1 MGNKNTKNISNNE
14 DDINKIR
21 INIEKLGENKDV
33 SILSSKTIKEIT
45 LSLLKD
51 SNIKFLNDQ
60 QYLSSLIDNIKF
72 YIYITYFA
80 GCTNENSLRIY
91 EYSLFVT
98 NEIK

>member
-1 MGNKNTKNISNNE
+1 MGNKNTKNILNNE

-33 SILSSKTIKEIT
+33 SILISKTIKEIT

-72 YIYITYFA
+72 YIYNIF
-80 GCTNENSLRIY
+80 CWMH
-91 EYSLFVT
+91 
-98 NEIK
+98 K

>member
-1 MGNKNTKNISNNE
+1 MGNKNTKNILNNE

-33 SILSSKTIKEIT
+33 SILISKTIKEIT
-45 LSLLKD
+45 LSILKD

-72 YIYITYFA
+72 YIYNIF
-80 GCTNENSLRIY
+80 CWMH
-91 EYSLFVT
+91 
-98 NEIK
+98 K

>member
-1 MGNKNTKNISNNE
+1 MGNKNTKNILNNE
-14 DDINKIR
+14 DDINKIK
-21 INIEKLGENKDV
+21 INLEKLGENKDV

-72 YIYITYFA
+72 YIYNIF
-80 GCTNENSLRIY
+80 CWMH
-91 EYSLFVT
+91 
-98 NEIK
+98 K

>member
-33 SILSSKTIKEIT
+33 SILISKTIKEIT

-72 YIYITYFA
+72 YIYNIF
-80 GCTNENSLRIY
+80 CWMH
-91 EYSLFVT
+91 
-98 NEIK
+98 K